1 MTPFSE
7 AEKRAAIE
15 LWKAGI
21 PLKKTRDLLKMNERG
36 LRNSLPKPPFK
47 IRARVVAG
55 PPKSRYCATWWRV
68 CLTCYWKLSK
78 RGGNTIPTIICVH
91 LMFF

>member
-21 PLKKTRDLLKMNERG
+21 PLNKSRDQLKMNERG
-36 LRNSLPKPPFK
+36 LRNSLPKPNHIQRPPFK
-47 IRARVVAG
+47 EEQECWQALQNPGSVQH
-55 PPKSRYCATWWRV
+55 
-68 CLTCYWKLSK
+68 
-78 RGGNTIPTIICVH
+78 GGEYA
-91 LMFF
+91 

>member
-21 PLKKTRDLLKMNERG
+21 PLKKTRDQLKLNERG
-36 LRNSLPKPPFK
+36 LRNSLPEPNHIQRPPFK
-47 IRARVVAG
+47 RRARVVAG
-55 PPKSRYCATWWRV
+55 PH
-68 CLTCYWKLSK
+68 
-78 RGGNTIPTIICVH
+78 GGEYA
-91 LMFF
+91 